1 MVHMLLMPKSTV
13 LGLCFGRAS
22 VSAQNLE
29 KFPELLNEMQVNSVA
44 LTLTY
49 TQTFFSLLPD
59 VECLSYMR
67 G

>member
-1 MVHMLLMPKSTV
+1 MVHMLMPKGTI

-22 VSAQNLE
+22 VSAQNPA
-29 KFPELLNEMQVNSVA
+29 KFSELLNEMQVNQAA

-49 TQTFFSLLPD
+49 TQTFSLMPA

-67 G
+67 S